1 MKYLKYLSTLILII
15 TVETIYC
22 QNVGIGN
29 TQFTPDSS
37 AILEIRGNKGL
48 LIPRMTTADRDAII
62 NPAQSLLI
70 FNTTTKCFETF
81 VNGHWH
87 SMWCDS
93 CSSINLTTSASPSAI
108 CIGNST
114 ILSASGA
121 DSYLWNTGDNT
132 AIITVTPSAST
143 TYTVTGTSAGC
154 SATAAVNITVN
165 SSPTI
170 IASASPSAICIGNS
184 TILSASGAD
193 SYLWNTGD
201 NTASITVTPSTST
214 TYTVTG
220 TSAGCSAT
228 ATVNITVNS
237 SPTIMASA
245 SHSAICIGNSTILSA
260 SGADSYLWNTGD
272 NTASITVTPSTSTTY
287 TVTGTSAGCSA
298 TATVNITVNSS
309 PTIIAS
315 ASPSAIC
322 IGNST
327 ILSASGA
334 DSYLWDTGD
343 NTASITVTPSASTT
357 YTVTGTSAGCSAT
370 ATVNITVNSVIPTI
384 SASASPSTICSG
396 SSSTLSANGA
406 STYQWSTGSTNQTI
420 AVSPTSTTT
429 YTVTGTTSGCSSTA
443 TITVNVNPSPSVTIS
458 AYPTTICSDSS
469 STLTASGATTYSWS
483 TGSTNQTITVS
494 PTSTTTYTVTGT
506 TSGCSSTATVSITVQ
521 TCCTP
526 VSPCPSAGPVTY
538 NGFTYHTVQI
548 GTQCWMIENLRTT
561 KYSDGTDLTDGTNS
575 TVWINTITTGKWCPT
590 YPGVGDGLF
599 YDGYAA
605 VSTKNICPTGWHVPT
620 KSDFETLQASAGGTS
635 EGNKLKD
642 NVTWNGTNSCGWKGV
657 YGGYRA
663 GGSGTYYDHNTSGTF
678 CYGVW
683 WSKTTGTSG
692 SQYYVDFRLYDNGGI
707 QINNYGSLR
716 TDGRY
721 IRCIKD

>member
-22 QNVGIGN
+22 QNVGIGV

-93 CSSINLTTSASPSAI
+93 CSSINLIASASPSAI
-108 CIGNST
+108 CIGNSS

-132 AIITVTPSAST
+132 ASITVTPSTST

-154 SATAAVNITVN
+154 SATATVNIIVN
-165 SSPTI
+165 SSPII
-170 IASASPSAICIGNS
+170 IASASPSVICIGNS

-228 ATVNITVNS
+228 ATLNITVNS
-237 SPTIMASA
+237 SPIITASA
-245 SHSAICIGNSTILSA
+245 SPSAICIGNSTILSA

-272 NTASITVTPSTSTTY
+272 NTANITVTPSTSTTY

-298 TATVNITVNSS
+298 TATVNITVNS
-309 PTIIAS
+309 
-315 ASPSAIC
+315 
-322 IGNST
+322 
-327 ILSASGA
+327 
-334 DSYLWDTGD
+334 
-343 NTASITVTPSASTT
+343 
-357 YTVTGTSAGCSAT
+357 
-370 ATVNITVNSVIPTI
+370 VIPTI
-384 SASASPSTICSG
+384 TASASPSTICSG

-443 TITVNVNPSPSVTIS
+443 TITVNVNPSPSVIIS
-458 AYPTTICSDSS
+458 ASPTTICSDSS

-561 KYSDGTDLTDGTNS
+561 KYRDGTDLADGSVLS
-575 TVWINTITTGKWCPT
+575 TWTSTTITTGKWCPIYT
-590 YPGVGDGLF
+590 GVGDGLF

-642 NVTWNGTNSCGWKGV
+642 NVTWNGTNSCGWKGI

-663 GGSGTYYDHNTSGTF
+663 GSGTYYDHNTSGTS

-707 QINNYGSLR
+707 QVNNYGSIR